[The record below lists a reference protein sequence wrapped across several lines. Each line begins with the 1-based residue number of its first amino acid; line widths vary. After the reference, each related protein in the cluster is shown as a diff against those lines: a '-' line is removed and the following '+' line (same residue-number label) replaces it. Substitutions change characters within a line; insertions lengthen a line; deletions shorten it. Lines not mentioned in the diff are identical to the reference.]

1 MAVWNCKMCGG
12 NLEIIDAANSMA
24 QCESCGKKQTLPSDV
39 DEQKAHQF
47 NRANHYRRCNEF
59 DRAAEA
65 YAKILDTAP
74 GEAEAYWGLVLC
86 RYGIEYV
93 EDEKTMQRVPT
104 CHRTLTRSILED
116 PDYLQ
121 ALSCAKPM
129 ARLQYEAEAKEIDRI
144 QREILVLA
152 SKEEPF
158 DIFISYKETDGRSG
172 QRTPDSVI
180 AHDIYAA
187 LTKAGYK
194 VFFSRITL
202 ETHLGQMYEPIIYAA
217 LRSSKVMVVVG
228 TRQEY
233 FEAPW
238 VRNEWNRYLDM
249 MAEAPG
255 EKALIPVYRD
265 MDPYDIPEEFAQL
278 QGLNAANIGFVQ
290 DLLHGIEKLIQ
301 TPGMSERATAQPETN
316 ALLERAMLFL
326 ENGNFSNAAQYS
338 QRYLDMAPKDFR
350 GYLAA
355 LMAEAQCRT
364 ERQLG
369 QVEIDYTENEN
380 YQNALRFAPPNKKA
394 ELEAWAQNAL
404 VLFNKKEQEQLME
417 QAKQKEAE
425 AQSKQDMQLWLV
437 AANLYERIGDTK
449 NAHRCK
455 REAIL
460 PQDNQ
465 ARENRSIVQM
475 RSAAKA
481 YQEAGLEDNAAE
493 CLQLASRLE
502 AQIKKHT
509 RERKGFQRKRHVV
522 EVVVQLILILLMVA
536 LVVQIIHLFPL
547 PNADEIIIHKLFKDS
562 SFLDQTYA
570 PMIVGIAIIEV
581 PLLLLS
587 LIAIIF
593 SPTGV
598 ISAAVYIIIVAIV
611 EVFSLLRSVSGLV
624 DAIGVILM
632 YGIVIIPLFLLLTFV
647 AQIALWWLSAARRYK
662 NENGKLVRAAKEL
675 NFTENA
681 KALDISY
688 PLIEEN

>member
-1 MAVWNCKMCGG
+1 MTVWNCKMCGG
-12 NLEIIDAANSMA
+12 NLEIIDAVNGIA
-24 QCESCGKKQTLPSDV
+24 QCESCGKKQTLPNDV
-39 DEQKAHQF
+39 DEQKAYQF
-47 NRANHYRRCNEF
+47 NRANHYRRSNEF

-180 AHDIYAA
+180 AHDIYIA

-249 MAEAPG
+249 MAESPG

-265 MDPYDIPEEFAQL
+265 MDPYDMPEEFAQL
-278 QGLNAANIGFVQ
+278 QGLNAANIGFIQ
-290 DLLHGIEKLIQ
+290 DLLHGIEKLIRNSGIADRSTSQ
-301 TPGMSERATAQPETN
+301 SVTD
-316 ALLERAMLFL
+316 ALLERTMLFL
-326 ENGNFSNAAQYS
+326 ENGNFSSAAQYS
-338 QRYLDMAPKDFR
+338 QRYLDTAPKDYR

-364 ERQLG
+364 EKQLG
-369 QVEIDYTENEN
+369 QVEVDFTENEN
-380 YQNALRFAPPNKKA
+380 YKNALRFAPPNKKA

-404 VLFNKKEQEQLME
+404 VLFNKKEQAILTK

-425 AQSKQDMQLWLV
+425 AQSKQDAELWLS
-437 AANLYERIGDTK
+437 AANLYERIGDIN

-460 PQDNQ
+460 PQDKQ
-465 ARENRSIVQM
+465 ARESKSIVQM
-475 RSAAKA
+475 RSVGKA
-481 YQEAGLEDNAAE
+481 YQEVGLEDDGVK
-493 CLQLASRLE
+493 CLQLADHLE
-502 AQIKKHT
+502 TNIKKHA
-509 RERKGFQRKRHVV
+509 QKRNAFLAKWKAANRIVNSILFLLMLG
-522 EVVVQLILILLMVA
+522 VVVAIVVIQFSADNFTIALSSITSEDALIIGVIFFEA
-536 LVVQIIHLFPL
+536 
-547 PNADEIIIHKLFKDS
+547 
-562 SFLDQTYA
+562 
-570 PMIVGIAIIEV
+570 
-581 PLLLLS
+581 PLLLIS
-587 LIAIIF
+587 IF
-593 SPTGV
+593 ATIFAPTGCNWDK
-598 ISAAVYIIIVAIV
+598 
-611 EVFSLLRSVSGLV
+611 FPGGCL
-624 DAIGVILM
+624 GVIMLAQVVSIIYNAPDFGNAIASILV
-632 YGIVIIPLFLLLTFV
+632 YGCVLYPFSLLLTFLVKVTLGRLSV
-647 AQIALWWLSAARRYK
+647 AERYK
-662 NENGKLVRAAKEL
+662 NEKSKLVQEAKEL
-675 NFTENA
+675 NFAENA

-688 PLIEEN
+688 SLIDGN